1 MAEDILSRELRIP
14 CFMFDCAARLRPAAF
29 MDIAQELAALG
40 SERCG
45 FADGDLA
52 PHGLVW
58 ILARM
63 SVRFDRIPLR
73 LDTVTAQ
80 TWHRGLDGP
89 FFVRDY
95 RLLAADGTPAAS
107 STSSWIIM
115 DMRTRRIVRGDR
127 IADLIPSDP
136 EFDIAALPELS
147 PRLYA
152 PDKSSFVDAGERLVL
167 YSDLDY
173 NGHVNNARYTVWALD
188 ALPLELVSSHTV
200 RSIDVNF
207 NREVL
212 PGSTVKLSLCEAD
225 GYYYVEGRS
234 EGYQNFLVRIGLV

>member
-1 MAEDILSRELRIP
+1 MSDSVLSRELRIP

-40 SERCG
+40 SERCN

-63 SVRFDRIPLR
+63 SVRFDRMPVR

-95 RLLAADGTPAAS
+95 RLLAADGSVAVA

-115 DMRTRRIVRGDR
+115 DMQTRRIVRSDR
-127 IADLIPSDP
+127 LAGLIPSEP
-136 EFDIAALPELS
+136 EFDLAAMPELS
-147 PRLYA
+147 PRLQV
-152 PDKSSFVDAGERLVL
+152 PDPSLLKPAGQRSVQ

-173 NGHVNNARYTVWALD
+173 NGHVNNARYTVWSLD
-188 ALPLELVSSHTV
+188 ALPLEAVSSRSV
-200 RSIDVNF
+200 RSIDINF
-207 NREVL
+207 NREVR
-212 PGSTVKLSLCEAD
+212 PGDSVQLSLCEAD
-225 GYYYVEGRS
+225 GYYYVEGRT
-234 EGYQNFLVRIGLV
+234 EGYQNFLVRIGF

>member
-1 MAEDILSRELRIP
+1 MADSVLSRELRIP

-63 SVRFDRIPLR
+63 SVRFDRMPVR
-73 LDTVTAQ
+73 LDTVTVQ

-95 RLLAADGTPAAS
+95 RLLAADGSVAAA

-115 DMRTRRIVRGDR
+115 DMNTRRIVRGDR
-127 IADLIPSDP
+127 ITDLIPSSP

-147 PRLYA
+147 PRLQA
-152 PDKSSFVDAGERLVL
+152 PDPASFVAAGEHRVV

-188 ALPLELVSSHTV
+188 ALPLDVVSTRSV
-200 RSIDVNF
+200 RSIDINF
-207 NREVL
+207 NREAR
-212 PGSTVKLSLCEAD
+212 PGDTIQLSLCEAD
-225 GYYYVEGRS
+225 GYYFVEGRS
-234 EGYQNFLVRIGLV
+234 EGYQNFLVRIGY